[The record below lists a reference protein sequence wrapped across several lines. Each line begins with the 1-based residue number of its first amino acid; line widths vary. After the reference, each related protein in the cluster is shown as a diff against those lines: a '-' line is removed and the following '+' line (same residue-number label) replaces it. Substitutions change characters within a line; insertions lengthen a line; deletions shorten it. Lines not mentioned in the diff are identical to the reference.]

1 MTLNPSSRRA
11 QHGSTLAGLLVGLL
25 VGVVIA
31 AGVALY
37 INFGPKPFVEK
48 PAAQPARPAADSAPA
63 AATAATASTPAVLPG
78 KPGEAPMEKPKY
90 DFYKIL
96 PGGESAPAP
105 VAGKPEAVPER
116 IYLQAGAYQSPSDA
130 DNLKARLAL
139 MGFDASVQRVDL
151 GEKGI
156 FYRVRLGSFATPEAA
171 ESMRARLATEG
182 IEAAAVRAKP

>member
-1 MTLNPSSRRA
+1 MTFNSSSRRA
-11 QHGSTLAGLLVGLL
+11 QHGSTLAGLLIGLL

-48 PAAQPARPAADSAPA
+48 PAAQPARAVAESAPA
-63 AATAATASTPAVLPG
+63 AASSAPVALPG
-78 KPGEAPMEKPKY
+78 KPGEAPMERPKY

-105 VAGKPEAVPER
+105 VNTTKPEAAPER
-116 IYLQAGAYQSPSDA
+116 LYLQAGAYQNPSDA